1 MFSTIDAVEL
11 TPSPSS
17 SFDSYRSPLSS
28 RHGHAT
34 VALPSAVV
42 VLGGL
47 QGEKYLNDVYIL
59 RDGDAEWSQV
69 ELAGLMMWSPR
80 SGFGCCAVEGVIY
93 VSGGCNADGCFND
106 LWKSED
112 EGANWTRIQENID
125 HFAAVGPKESYPARA
140 NFYMTYKPT
149 SNSLV
154 LLGGTDFSEAF
165 NDVYEFDLNRR
176 APRRWSK
183 VREGRKRIGGVMGF
197 GGKYDCF
204 GGRYKF
210 WACQMEEVLYVGGGE
225 DLDDSVYDDV
235 WRSEDWGRT
244 WEKIGKVREGKNQKG
259 GIIGASACAL
269 GGVVFL
275 FGGSLWGRCC
285 ASFAQTDFHNC
296 YWSSKDA
303 GMSWSKVMS
312 TEREFLRSSMTATAV
327 KRRNE
332 IVMVGGWDGD
342 DAVGESKSDDRK
354 IVDTYIIV

>member
-1 MFSTIDAVEL
+1 MVGKRVCLRFQPLQGGLNKLIIATTVLGFRLSDAWVDFNFCQHITPGLRRQGKSREQGYPLHTTASVMFSTIDAVEL

-80 SGFGCCAVEGVIY
+80 SGFGCCAAEGVIY
-93 VSGGCNADGCFND
+93 VSGGCNDDCCFND

-183 VREGRKRIGGVMGF
+183 VREGRKRIGGVMGL
-197 GGKYDCF
+197 GSKYD
-204 GGRYKF
+204 
-210 WACQMEEVLYVGGGE
+210 W
-225 DLDDSVYDDV
+225 
-235 WRSEDWGRT
+235 
-244 WEKIGKVREGKNQKG
+244 
-259 GIIGASACAL
+259 
-269 GGVVFL
+269 
-275 FGGSLWGRCC
+275 
-285 ASFAQTDFHNC
+285 
-296 YWSSKDA
+296 
-303 GMSWSKVMS
+303 
-312 TEREFLRSSMTATAV
+312 
-327 KRRNE
+327 
-332 IVMVGGWDGD
+332 
-342 DAVGESKSDDRK
+342 
-354 IVDTYIIV
+354 